1 MGRSRLAFV
10 LPLGVVAA
18 VFAGCG
24 SGTGNPTTPTVATG
38 TVSCAK
44 VTGALTFSPPIT
56 GKGGLAETTT
66 VVLKAG
72 RCTTQGSNF
81 SSVTGGTASA
91 TISTPSNSCTNLLTS
106 KPLTVSIRWTP
117 STIRPSVLTLSG
129 YGGVPNTS
137 AAEFTFPGPQ
147 ATAKVGG
154 SFAGS
159 DHGSHSTAKIL
170 SQQNPVELIND
181 CRSSSGIPS
190 LGVKSGT
197 LALK

>member
-10 LPLGVVAA
+10 LPLSLAA
-18 VFAGCG
+18 MVFAGCG
-24 SGTGNPTTPTVATG
+24 SAGNPTTPTVATG
-38 TVSCAK
+38 TVSCAR

-66 VVLKAG
+66 VALKAG

-81 SSVTGGTASA
+81 SSVTGGTGSA
-91 TISTPSNSCTNLLTS
+91 TISTPSNSCANLLTS
-106 KPLTVSIRWTP
+106 KALTVTVSWTP

-129 YGGVPNTS
+129 YGGVSNTS
-137 AAEFTFPGPQ
+137 AAEFAFPG
-147 ATAKVGG
+147 AKGTTKVEG

-159 DHGSHSTAKIL
+159 DHGAYSTATIL
-170 SQQNPVELIND
+170 SQQNPVQLING
-181 CRSSSGIPS
+181 CRSSTGIPS